1 MVLESVPLLLIVLR
15 PWLEVRIAFPV
26 LVSLIVPVLM
36 ILPTV
41 LDKLVKMPNEL
52 RVEIIPLFV
61 AVDPDPERETA
72 LDPVPG

>member
-1 MVLESVPLLLIVLR
+1 MLESVPLLLIVLR